1 MKNMKLMRDFIMKK
15 RISTLKI
22 KQLLSMSFGILLVI
36 LLLLGLTSITYI
48 HNISGNTEVLYERP
62 HTNLVGMWEA
72 KSRISQTGNGLREMI
87 LYNIPPS
94 ADFTANLTA
103 VEQVI
108 REIEGNNQVTIG
120 IDQISS
126 VVQTT
131 SATAEES
138 AASSEELSDQARKL
152 KELVGQFRLKK
163 AAIPELRNFD

>member
-1 MKNMKLMRDFIMKK
+1 MKLTRDFIMKK

-48 HNISGNTEVLYERP
+48 QNISGNTEVLYERP

-94 ADFTANLTA
+94 ADLTANLTA

-108 REIEGNNQVTIG
+108 REIEGNKVDKTAPMSDNMKNILAMVDAWSSSGQ
-120 IDQISS
+120 QILEIVNS
-126 VVQTT
+126 
-131 SATAEES
+131 
-138 AASSEELSDQARKL
+138 
-152 KELVGQFRLKK
+152 G
-163 AAIPELRNFD
+163 

>member
-1 MKNMKLMRDFIMKK
+1 MKNMKLTRDFIMKK

-94 ADFTANLTA
+94 ADLTANLTA

-108 REIEGNNQVTIG
+108 REIEG
-120 IDQISS
+120 
-126 VVQTT
+126 
-131 SATAEES
+131 
-138 AASSEELSDQARKL
+138 K
-152 KELVGQFRLKK
+152 
-163 AAIPELRNFD
+163 